1 MSFANRMLKMGKPRE
16 GGREGGRAGRAVTA
30 RGWAGDLH
38 GEWLL
43 SRAVSLRMMRML

>member
-1 MSFANRMLKMGKPRE
+1 MSFANRMLKIGRPRE
-16 GGREGGRAGRAVTA
+16 GGRKGGGAGRTVAA

-43 SRAVSLRMMRML
+43 GRAVSLRMMRML

>member
-1 MSFANRMLKMGKPRE
+1 MLWTSELCKQNAKDRQDQG
-16 GGREGGRAGRAVTA
+16 AVAA

-43 SRAVSLRMMRML
+43 SRCGFS

>member
-1 MSFANRMLKMGKPRE
+1 MLWTSELCKQNAKDRQAQ
-16 GGREGGRAGRAVTA
+16 GGRAGRAVAA

-43 SRAVSLRMMRML
+43 SRCGFS